1 MKVALVHYWLVGM
14 RGGEKVLE
22 AMCDL
27 YPEADIFT
35 LVCDTAAISDK
46 LRRHRITTS
55 FLQKLGGVRHY
66 QKMLPLMPYALES
79 FDLTGYDLIISNEAG
94 PAKGIIP
101 GPGAT
106 HICYCN
112 SPMRYIWDLYYQYR
126 AASGPLT
133 RAVMSLTAPSLRQWD
148 VTTSHRVDH
157 FIANSFYV
165 AQRIERY
172 YRRSSQVVHP
182 PVNLPQFEVAAQP
195 GDYYLCAG
203 QITPYK
209 KIELAV
215 QACTALGRR
224 LVVIGGGASPALRRM
239 AGPTVEFL
247 GAVDQPTMVHHFA
260 HCRALLYPGVEDFG
274 IVPLEAMASG
284 RPVIAFGKGGALDT
298 VVDGSTGLFFHAQ
311 SVDGLVAAIE
321 RFEALPD
328 GTFRPEVLQ
337 AHARTFD
344 TSIFKARLAEV
355 IQQLLAGNERPAP
368 RAPGRALQIAATNA
382 DAVRTARA
390 A

>member
-22 AMCDL
+22 VLCDL
-27 YPEADIFT
+27 YPQADIFT
-35 LVCDTAAISDK
+35 LVCDPEAISEK

-55 FLQKLGGVRHY
+55 FLQKIGGVRHY

-94 PAKGIIP
+94 PAKGVIP
-101 GPGAT
+101 APGAM

-112 SPMRYIWDLYYQYR
+112 SPMRYIWDLYPQYR
-126 AASGPLT
+126 AAAGPLT

-148 VTTSHRVDH
+148 VSTSHRVDH
-157 FIANSFYV
+157 FIANSAYV

-172 YRRSSQVVHP
+172 YRRSAHVVHP
-182 PVNLPQFEVAAQP
+182 PVNLPRFAAAEQA

-209 KIELAV
+209 KIEIAV
-215 QACTALGRR
+215 EACSRMGRR
-224 LVVIGGGASPALRRM
+224 LIVIGSGASPALQRL

-247 GAVDQPTMVHHFA
+247 GRVDDKTMAHHFA
-260 HCRALLYPGVEDFG
+260 HCKALLFPGVEDFG
-274 IVPLEAMASG
+274 IVPLEVMASG
-284 RPVIAFGKGGALDT
+284 RPVIAFAKGGALET
-298 VVDGSTGLFFHAQ
+298 VVDGSTGLFFNDQ
-311 SVDGLVAAIE
+311 SAEGLMEAIE
-321 RFEALPD
+321 RFEAAKEPIRPD
-328 GTFRPEVLQ
+328 VLQ

-344 TSIFKARLAEV
+344 TAVFRSRMAELIDSLV
-355 IQQLLAGNERPAP
+355 AGNEQMVA
-368 RAPGRALQIAATNA
+368 
-382 DAVRTARA
+382 
-390 A
+390 